1 MKNILIIFKGILVA
15 KNFGRPETAPLNLRL
30 KKTGKFNFR
39 LDVICGPSL
48 ISLDLVAL
56 TGHFCYIIV

>member
-1 MKNILIIFKGILVA
+1 MKNILIIFKGISVA
-15 KNFGRPETAPLNLRL
+15 KNFGRPEIAPLNLRL

-48 ISLDLVAL
+48 I
-56 TGHFCYIIV
+56 